1 MKNKFYFLLFFI
13 FFLPAYL
20 FGTEIVINQEDW
32 PCKLIHL
39 EKPNTTYYW
48 PDKEIKMTSDWEKNE
63 DVKELVNYITNH
75 ANSIDQGT
83 LALNNFIKKM
93 KKENK
98 QEIFDLI
105 FSGIYQEMTLY
116 LKLARHGVFQ
126 FITRIKL
133 TEAELIKEKSNGQ
146 KFVKR
151 NIGRSKR
158 GWILEI
164 ADDSEEEAEFQCQR
178 MDFLDKKAK
187 SLTKVLINN
196 L

>member
-1 MKNKFYFLLFFI
+1 ML
-13 FFLPAYL
+13 
-20 FGTEIVINQEDW
+20 
-32 PCKLIHL
+32 
-39 EKPNTTYYW
+39 
-48 PDKEIKMTSDWEKNE
+48 
-63 DVKELVNYITNH
+63 NYITNH

-187 SLTKVLINN
+187 SLSKVLINN